1 MLVNFDSLKTFY
13 NALKQKMKN
22 YRGNWN
28 QNDPTADDY
37 IKNRPFYSEGV
48 KEIVILPKTTLDCPS
63 YYEMDDPF
71 KIKLVTGTEYTVVFD
86 GITYKCVAKE
96 TYEDEPFIGNSSI
109 LGWNDNTNTGEP
121 FFIDV
126 YYYDNGEGEVTF
138 ATTKDGTHT
147 ISVSIVEEIVH
158 KLDKK
163 FVPIPDDVVSEDD
176 LADVA
181 FSGDYNDLYNTPTI
195 YNDVVRYGT
204 TQSLTTA
211 QKTQARVNIGA
222 GDGNYN
228 NLKNKPCGKK
238 IITSGTVFHEYHA
251 DVTNSNGVG
260 FASVVTNKQFFPSS
274 DSYDEVVIQDVIC
287 KTTIEQYNN
296 IIYSGNPHLCHLVY
310 SNSSLPNIDTGE
322 SFCLEYLTSGSNSY
336 VRIYT
341 TIITNGSLTCTT
353 KKADTFEYIPLDEGY
368 IPDTIARVSDVPDN
382 VYTKE
387 ETYSKEEI
395 YTKEETYSKE
405 ETYTKEEADAKFFS
419 SDATVDEIANVVLE
433 RLPTWEGGSY

>member
-28 QNDPTADDY
+28 QNDHTADDY
-37 IKNRPFYSEGV
+37 IKNRPFYSEVGTV
-48 KEIVILPKTTLDCPS
+48 EILPKITLTGAPFTLKES
-63 YYEMDDPF
+63 LKRGEKYTIIFDD
-71 KIKLVTGTEYTVVFD
+71 VEYTS
-86 GITYKCVAKE
+86 IAKE
-96 TYEDEPFIGNSSI
+96 YDGYIMIGNNAVYQWDGGI
-109 LGWNDNTNTGEP
+109 ETDTGEP
-121 FFIDV
+121 FAIEVEDNSLEAWC
-126 YYYDNGEGEVTF
+126 YTIYDSMPNDTMGTVS
-138 ATTKDGTHT
+138 THT
-147 ISVSIVEEIVH
+147 VQILRDSEIVH

-176 LADVA
+176 LANVA

-195 YNDVVRYGT
+195 YDDVVRYGI
-204 TQSLTTA
+204 TQSLSEA
-211 QKTQARVNIGA
+211 QKTIARENVGA

-238 IITSGTVFHEYHA
+238 IITSGAVFHEYHT
-251 DVTNSNGVG
+251 DVTNMNGVG
-260 FASVVTNKQFFPSS
+260 FANVVTNKQFFPSS

-296 IIYSGNPHLCHLVY
+296 IVYSGNPHLCHLVY

-341 TIITNGSLTCTT
+341 TIITNGSLTCIA

-395 YTKEETYSKE
+395 YTKEETY
-405 ETYTKEEADAKFFS
+405 TKEEADAKFFS